1 MFFLVLAMVFF
12 FFGKEISLC
21 TDQCLFMLNSSA
33 MQMSRVQRI
42 SNIDDFSCYMQ

>member
-1 MFFLVLAMVFF
+1 MFFLVLVMVF